1 MSAPPKLAPS
11 IHGMAVL
18 VARYTMANGLHQ
30 SVYADLDTECLRPTE
45 DLQRAH
51 GPLFNQQG
59 FPVPATAIFGRMGND
74 PDFEH
79 SIPNAWM
86 ASTPGHRFFLAALQD
101 FMDLYN
107 QTTREGREFPLPESM
122 TGPVVLRDALAR
134 YESNKVLHGPGISDA
149 VAGLARGG
157 PFPHTPAEE
166 ARVLLLPSHALYAY
180 SWAGGGEDVRDMC
193 WVLNDGFDAGRCKD
207 ALDTR
212 GRGSISITYWSHT
225 HSPTGHEEENMKH
238 ITG

>member
-1 MSAPPKLAPS
+1 MRRQTCPKHTA
-11 IHGMAVL
+11 M
-18 VARYTMANGLHQ
+18 YTMANGLPQ

-59 FPVPATAIFGRMGND
+59 GIPVPATAIFGRMGND

-101 FMDLYN
+101 SMDLYN
-107 QTTREGREFPLPESM
+107 QTTREGPEFPDPESV
-122 TGPVVLRDALAR
+122 TGPVALRDALAR
-134 YESNKVLHGPGISDA
+134 YESNRVLHGPGISDA

-157 PFPHTPAEE
+157 PFPRTPTEE
-166 ARVLLLPSHALYAY
+166 SRVLLLPSHALYAY
-180 SWAGGGEDVRDMC
+180 SWGGDGEDVRDMC
-193 WVLNDGFDAGRCKD
+193 WVVNDGFDAGRCKD
-207 ALDTR
+207 RLDTR

-225 HSPTGHEEENMKH
+225 HSPTGHDEENMKH
-238 ITG
+238 ITE